1 MEFDGIRKLKEL
13 MDKCLLVHAT
23 ELCGSVP
30 TIGSVYELQGL
41 AEVHCYLKT
50 MHDITPDEADAL
62 LRFADPL
69 AVVYACWEDN
79 PHTYSF
85 PILELLEQIKAEEN
99 FLLAEEQPLEK
110 LPVRDQSMLAIKQA
124 RRSSSKDDGSRT
136 DGTC

>member
-1 MEFDGIRKLKEL
+1 
-13 MDKCLLVHAT
+13 
-23 ELCGSVP
+23 
-30 TIGSVYELQGL
+30 
-41 AEVHCYLKT
+41 

-85 PILELLEQIKAEEN
+85 PILELLEQLKAEEN
-99 FLLAEEQPLEK
+99 FPLAEEQLPEK
-110 LPVRDQSMLAIKQA
+110 LPVRDQSRLAIKRA
-124 RRSSSKDDGSRT
+124 RRSSSKDDGSRS

>member
-1 MEFDGIRKLKEL
+1 
-13 MDKCLLVHAT
+13 MD
-23 ELCGSVP
+23 P
-30 TIGSVYELQGL
+30 VYELQGL

-85 PILELLEQIKAEEN
+85 PILELLEQLKAEEN
-99 FLLAEEQPLEK
+99 FPLAEEQLPEK
-110 LPVRDQSMLAIKQA
+110 LPVRDQSMLAIKRA
-124 RRSSSKDDGSRT
+124 RRSSSKGSGSRS
-136 DGTC
+136 DGTR

>member
-13 MDKCLLVHAT
+13 MDKCLLAHAT

-69 AVVYACWEDN
+69 TVVYACWEDN

>member
-1 MEFDGIRKLKEL
+1 MTSACWHTPQSSAATTPR
-13 MDKCLLVHAT
+13 MD
-23 ELCGSVP
+23 P
-30 TIGSVYELQGL
+30 VYELQGL

-85 PILELLEQIKAEEN
+85 PILELLEQLKAEEN
-99 FLLAEEQPLEK
+99 FPLAEEQLPEK
-110 LPVRDQSMLAIKQA
+110 LPVRDQSRLAIKRA
-124 RRSSSKDDGSRT
+124 RRSSSKDDGSRS

>member
-13 MDKCLLVHAT
+13 MDKCLLAHAT

-69 AVVYACWEDN
+69 AVAYACWEDN

-85 PILELLEQIKAEEN
+85 PIRELLEQIKAEEN
-99 FLLAEEQPLEK
+99 FPLAEEQPPER
-110 LPVRDQSMLAIKQA
+110 LPVRDLAQTAMKAA
-124 RRSSSKDDGSRT
+124 RCNTSKEYH
-136 DGTC
+136 

>member
-1 MEFDGIRKLKEL
+1 MKFDGIRKLKESL
-13 MDKCLLVHAT
+13 DKCLLAHAT
-23 ELCGSVP
+23 ELCGNP

-69 AVVYACWEDN
+69 AVAYACWEDN

-85 PILELLEQIKAEEN
+85 PICELLEQIKAEEN
-99 FLLAEEQPLEK
+99 FPLAEEQLPEK
-110 LPVRDQSMLAIKQA
+110 LPVRDQSRLAIKRA
-124 RRSSSKDDGSRT
+124 RRRSPKEDGSRT
-136 DGTC
+136 DNIR

>member
-13 MDKCLLVHAT
+13 LDKCLLAHAT

-69 AVVYACWEDN
+69 AVAYACWEDN
-79 PHTYSF
+79 PRTYSF
-85 PILELLEQIKAEEN
+85 PICELLEQIKAEEN
-99 FLLAEEQPLEK
+99 FQLAEEQPPER
-110 LPVRDQSMLAIKQA
+110 LPVRDLAQTAMKAA
-124 RRSSSKDDGSRT
+124 RRNASKEQH
-136 DGTC
+136 

>member
-1 MEFDGIRKLKEL
+1 MKFDGIRKLKEL
-13 MDKCLLVHAT
+13 LDKCLLAHAT
-23 ELCGSVP
+23 ELCGNNP
-30 TIGSVYELQGL
+30 TNGSVYELQGL

-62 LRFADPL
+62 LRFAHPL

-99 FLLAEEQPLEK
+99 FPLAEEQPPEK
-110 LPVRDQSMLAIKQA
+110 LPVRDQSRLAIKRA
-124 RRSSSKDDGSRT
+124 RRSSSKDDGSRS

>member
-1 MEFDGIRKLKEL
+1 MEFDGIRKLKESL
-13 MDKCLLVHAT
+13 DKCLLAHAT
-23 ELCGSVP
+23 ELCGSAP

-50 MHDITPDEADAL
+50 IHEITPDEADAL

-85 PILELLEQIKAEEN
+85 PICELLEQIKAEEN
-99 FLLAEEQPLEK
+99 FPLAEEQPPEK
-110 LPVRDQSMLAIKQA
+110 LPVRDQSMLAIKRV
-124 RRSSSKDDGSRT
+124 RRSSSKGDGSRT
-136 DGTC
+136 DGTR

>member
-13 MDKCLLVHAT
+13 LDKCLLAHAT
-23 ELCGSVP
+23 ELCGNNP
-30 TIGSVYELQGL
+30 TIGSAYELQGL

-62 LRFADPL
+62 LCFADPL
-69 AVVYACWEDN
+69 SVAYACWEDN

-85 PILELLEQIKAEEN
+85 PICELLEQIKAEEN
-99 FLLAEEQPLEK
+99 FPLAEEQLPEK
-110 LPVRDQSMLAIKQA
+110 LPVRDQSSLAIKRV
-124 RRSSSKDDGSRT
+124 RRSSSKGSGSRS

>member
-1 MEFDGIRKLKEL
+1 
-13 MDKCLLVHAT
+13 MD
-23 ELCGSVP
+23 P
-30 TIGSVYELQGL
+30 VYELQGL

-85 PILELLEQIKAEEN
+85 PILELLEQLKAEEN
-99 FLLAEEQPLEK
+99 FPLAEEQLPEK
-110 LPVRDQSMLAIKQA
+110 LPVRDLAQTAMKAA
-124 RRSSSKDDGSRT
+124 RHNTSKEYH
-136 DGTC
+136 

>member
-13 MDKCLLVHAT
+13 LDKCLLAHAT
-23 ELCGSVP
+23 ELCGNNP
-30 TIGSVYELQGL
+30 TVGSVYELQGL

-69 AVVYACWEDN
+69 AVAYACWEDN

-85 PILELLEQIKAEEN
+85 PICELLEQIKAEEN
-99 FLLAEEQPLEK
+99 FPLAEEQPPER
-110 LPVRDQSMLAIKQA
+110 LPVRDLAQTAMKAA
-124 RRSSSKDDGSRT
+124 RCNTSKEYH
-136 DGTC
+136 

>member
-1 MEFDGIRKLKEL
+1 MEFDGIRKLKESL
-13 MDKCLLVHAT
+13 DKCLLAHAT

-50 MHDITPDEADAL
+50 IHEITPDEADAL

-69 AVVYACWEDN
+69 VVAYACWEDN

-85 PILELLEQIKAEEN
+85 PICELLEQIKAEEN
-99 FLLAEEQPLEK
+99 FQLAEEQLPEK
-110 LPVRDQSMLAIKQA
+110 LPVRDLAQTAMRAA
-124 RRSSSKDDGSRT
+124 RRNTSKEHH
-136 DGTC
+136 

>member
-1 MEFDGIRKLKEL
+1 
-13 MDKCLLVHAT
+13 MD
-23 ELCGSVP
+23 P
-30 TIGSVYELQGL
+30 VYELQGL

-69 AVVYACWEDN
+69 AVVYACGEDN

-85 PILELLEQIKAEEN
+85 PILELLEQLKAEEN
-99 FLLAEEQPLEK
+99 FPLAEEQLPEK
-110 LPVRDQSMLAIKQA
+110 LPVRDQSRLAIKRA
-124 RRSSSKDDGSRT
+124 RRSSSKDDGSRS

>member
-1 MEFDGIRKLKEL
+1 MKFDGIRKLKEL
-13 MDKCLLVHAT
+13 LDKCLLAHAT
-23 ELCGSVP
+23 ELCGNNP
-30 TIGSVYELQGL
+30 TDPVYELQGL

-85 PILELLEQIKAEEN
+85 PILELLEQLKAEEN
-99 FLLAEEQPLEK
+99 FPLAEEQLPEK
-110 LPVRDQSMLAIKQA
+110 LPVRDQSRLAIKRA
-124 RRSSSKDDGSRT
+124 RRSSSKDDGSRS

>member
-13 MDKCLLVHAT
+13 MDKCLLAHAT

-50 MHDITPDEADAL
+50 IHEITPDEADAL

-69 AVVYACWEDN
+69 VVAYACWEDN

-85 PILELLEQIKAEEN
+85 PICELLEQIKAEEN
-99 FLLAEEQPLEK
+99 FQLAEEQLPEK
-110 LPVRDQSMLAIKQA
+110 LPVRDLAQTAMRAA
-124 RRSSSKDDGSRT
+124 RRNTSKEHH
-136 DGTC
+136 